1 MLNSVRNLTI
11 FIKHSTSVERR
22 KMKVMGLSEEN
33 TENITF
39 NLANTKVMK
48 TMVAYYRETYNY
60 AIRLKKLPCLLI
72 KSKVKQYIPME
83 LCFIQ
88 AGEKMPGKLTSLEME
103 GLVLLTRDKPSN
115 RRLAIEEMMRKQHGP
130 YDPTNLRLPIP
141 PLSFFQHL
149 LKSRPIFLHILTT
162 RKPPKC
168 ALFSS
173 VFSNAMHTIY
183 KYIIYI
189 VNSGKLNLKLS
200 NLIF

>member
-1 MLNSVRNLTI
+1 
-11 FIKHSTSVERR
+11 
-22 KMKVMGLSEEN
+22 
-33 TENITF
+33 
-39 NLANTKVMK
+39 
-48 TMVAYYRETYNY
+48 
-60 AIRLKKLPCLLI
+60 
-72 KSKVKQYIPME
+72 ME

-149 LKSRPIFLHILTT
+149 LKSRPIFLHILST

-168 ALFSS
+168 AFFSS

-183 KYIIYI
+183 KYITYI
-189 VNSGKLNLKLS
+189 VNSGKLNLKNCQTSFFLNKYVFS
-200 NLIF
+200 KEVLNISHSDNNI